1 MDIWSSVTQVF
12 DLTGVSVTEAELAR
26 AEAVIGIS
34 CGRDPDTTPL
44 ASLSV
49 RDRSWLGKVVAYQ
62 AAWMQ
67 AQPDM
72 FTRSAVTSYGDN
84 GSHSPSPRPARRSPR
99 SPGAR
104 WPGCPGKAPPR
115 WACSASP
122 TSPRWLARSAA
133 PSGTTTTA
141 ARRPMTG
148 GRCEPH
154 PGAEYLA

>member
-1 MDIWSSVTQVF
+1 MAIWSSVTQVF

-49 RDRSWLGKVVAYQ
+49 RDRSWLGKAVAYQ

-84 GSHSPSPRPARRSPR
+84 GQSL
-99 SPGAR
+99 
-104 WPGCPGKAPPR
+104 
-115 WACSASP
+115 
-122 TSPRWLARSAA
+122 TFA
-133 PSGTTTTA
+133 PSGQTLA
-141 ARRPMTG
+141 PLARRALARLSWKGTTSVGVLGQSDLAAVAGPLG
-148 GRCEPH
+148 GAVRDYDDGGPA
-154 PGAEYLA
+154 AEDWRPL